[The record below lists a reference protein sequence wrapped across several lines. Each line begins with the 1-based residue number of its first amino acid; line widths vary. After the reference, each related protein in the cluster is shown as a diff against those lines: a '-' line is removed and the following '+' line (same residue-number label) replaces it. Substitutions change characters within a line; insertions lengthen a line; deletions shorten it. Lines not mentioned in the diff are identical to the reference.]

1 MNEQDKDKLVQNLK
15 EILRII
21 VISPIVW
28 FGTFGNNQ
36 ICMNITIFFTIFV
49 SILFIGFVIAK
60 DKIIEELDPEYFSN
74 DFLHAFCWL
83 IPATLLIAS
92 GWILLGCIWFFCWC
106 LRSSYRS
113 EIRKNL
119 EK

>member
-1 MNEQDKDKLVQNLK
+1 MKNQKKLVLNLK
-15 EILRII
+15 EILRMLFTI
-21 VISPIVW
+21 PIVW

-36 ICMNITIFFTIFV
+36 ICMNFTIFLTIFV
-49 SILFIGFVIAK
+49 GVLFFGYIVAK
-60 DKIIEELDPEYFSN
+60 EKIIEEMEEDDLSN

-83 IPATLLIAS
+83 IPASFLIAD
-92 GWILLGCIWFFCWC
+92 GWVILGCIWFFCWC

-113 EIRKNL
+113 EIKNKL